1 MKTSMNIKVESDVRD
16 EAKQVFAQLG
26 LDMTTAVNMFLLA
39 SIREGGLP
47 FNVSVKSAQERSV
60 EQFVSAK
67 LRLAEQQEQAG
78 QLIDFDSFAQEL
90 KSKYAD

>member
-1 MKTSMNIKVESDVRD
+1 MKATMNIKVDTDVRD
-16 EAKQVFAQLG
+16 EAKAVFAELG

-47 FNVSVKSAQERSV
+47 FNVSVKSTQERQV
-60 EQFVSAK
+60 EQFVAAK
-67 LRLAEQQEQAG
+67 LRLAEQQEKAG
-78 QLIDFDSFAQEL
+78 QFTDFNDFAQEL

>member
-1 MKTSMNIKVESDVRD
+1 MKTTMNIKVDTDVRD

-39 SIREGGLP
+39 SIREQGLP
-47 FNVSVKSAQERSV
+47 FNANVKSTQDRQV
-60 EQFVSAK
+60 EQFIAAK

-78 QLIDFDSFAQEL
+78 QLSDFQSFAQEL